1 MTRRLQTSYP
11 ATRPSHGA
19 GHVLHHG
26 AGEGPGGGDPA
37 AQVVPGGHA
46 WKIIYMVYGVY
57 DEYDVYYNDV

>member
-1 MTRRLQTSYP
+1 MARGPQVRFRYP
-11 ATRPSHGA
+11 AAISCHGA

-46 WKIIYMVYGVY
+46 
-57 DEYDVYYNDV
+57 